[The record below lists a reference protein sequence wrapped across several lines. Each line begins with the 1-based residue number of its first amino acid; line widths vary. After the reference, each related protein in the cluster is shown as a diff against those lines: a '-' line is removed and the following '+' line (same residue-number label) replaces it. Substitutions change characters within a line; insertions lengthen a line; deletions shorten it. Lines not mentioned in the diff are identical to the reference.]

1 MLADPI
7 RFLYTWIAAGMLV
20 ISIILLVLVSD
31 NVITVY
37 WVEISVAAMFAIF
50 WTAQT
55 IQLEVESATAP
66 AGAGSLSQSRSG

>member
-20 ISIILLVLVSD
+20 ISVILLVLAVTG
-31 NVITVY
+31 VITVF
-37 WVEISVAAMFAIF
+37 WVEISVAAMFTIF

-66 AGAGSLSQSRSG
+66 AGQGQLEPVPE